1 MAIITAPNIGDLICV
16 QNWAQLCSSHFSKTL
31 QKYNCE
37 LCTPYI
43 IIILCTISAMTVSQ
57 GKDEYL
63 GETRSAPVVQLD
75 FTDQKVELKWLELK
89 REGESAGELLA
100 AFELVLN
107 EGGDE
112 GVLPYGWE
120 RRVQSNCGARG
131 HCPSHGGVYCR
142 GDFIVMYT
150 SGLYHEFNWHN

>member
-107 EGGDE
+107 EGEMKVSFPMDE
-112 GVLPYGWE
+112 
-120 RRVQSNCGARG
+120 RG
-131 HCPSHGGVYCR
+131 EYNQ
-142 GDFIVMYT
+142 IVVPEGIAPHMEEYT
-150 SGLYHEFNWHN
+150 VEVIL